1 MCCHVQFDDG
11 AEVAKRDDQT
21 SIKIEVDGIWVIDRW
36 IRCRG
41 IDLVSVRPV
50 VPALHHGIHSP
61 CCANTQNLLTG
72 DLIGCPPP
80 YADSSTVRMS
90 YPKRKSAMRRP
101 FASLCTCSSCPSVYG
116 LPIAEIARTE
126 SPCGVN
132 STNAPAAAL
141 SPIEFPTNTVKSPF
155 VCCLASCT
163 SICPKSRYQRI
174 LPTESNASR

>member
-61 CCANTQNLLTG
+61 CCANTQNLMTG
-72 DLIGCPPP
+72 DLIGCPAAICGFIDCANVISEKEIG
-80 YADSSTVRMS
+80 YATAVR
-90 YPKRKSAMRRP
+90 
-101 FASLCTCSSCPSVYG
+101 V
-116 LPIAEIARTE
+116 
-126 SPCGVN
+126 
-132 STNAPAAAL
+132 AL
-141 SPIEFPTNTVKSPF
+141 H
-155 VCCLASCT
+155 L
-163 SICPKSRYQRI
+163 
-174 LPTESNASR
+174 